1 MLDLLYIYIYTRV
14 KSEFSFFAPP
24 LPLLLPV
31 PYSFTTDHVAIFVSR
46 ARNHWIIHDQGSLES
61 RRRRIDDLEY
71 YGDWPA

>member
-1 MLDLLYIYIYTRV
+1 MLDLLYIYIYILE
-14 KSEFSFFAPP
+14 SSLNSPSLP
-24 LPLLLPV
+24 PLLLPV